1 MDKLFEPSRKFIK
14 TTNLYKFQTYLEQKL
29 SKKFLSY
36 NKLWLWTN
44 KNPGEFWESI
54 VEYFN
59 IDLERK
65 RSFIAYIKKSFWNS
79 EFIISNDTGP
89 AHMAAHLNVKGL
101 VLFGSHT
108 TAKKVSIERE
118 YFKAIQVSDLT
129 KLSADKVFQ
138 RMQEVIN

>member
-14 TTNLYKFQTYLEQKL
+14 STNLYKFQTYLEQKL
-29 SKKFLSY
+29 SKKFLNY

-65 RSFIAYIKKSFWNS
+65 RFFKAYKKKFFWNS
-79 EFIISNDTGP
+79 IFFDNSNLNYYDLISKN
-89 AHMAAHLNVKGL
+89 N
-101 VLFGSHT
+101 S
-108 TAKKVSIERE
+108 
-118 YFKAIQVSDLT
+118 SDL
-129 KLSADKVFQ
+129 A
-138 RMQEVIN
+138 I

>member
-14 TTNLYKFQTYLEQKL
+14 STNLYKFQTYLEQKL
-29 SKKFLSY
+29 SKKFLNY

-65 RSFIAYIKKSFWNS
+65 RFFKAYKKKSFWNS
-79 EFIISNDTGP
+79 IFFDNSNLNYYDLISKNNSSDLAIEFIGENKFSEKIIYSDLNKRINALSNFLEIK
-89 AHMAAHLNVKGL
+89 AL
-101 VLFGSHT
+101 
-108 TAKKVSIERE
+108 KKV
-118 YFKAIQVSDLT
+118 
-129 KLSADKVFQ
+129 
-138 RMQEVIN
+138 M